1 MVTAMLFAGG
11 VGSRMQSSEMPKQ
24 FLMVGGKPIIIRTME
39 HFSKHKDVDA
49 IVVACKEDWIDY
61 LEDLVEKYEV
71 KKVHSIVPG
80 GPNGFDS
87 IHNGVVET
95 ATFMKNPE
103 DIILICDGVRPMLS
117 ERLIDDCISL
127 TRKYK
132 TAVPVT
138 PSIDS
143 LLFSEDGETCRKSY
157 KRSSM
162 FITQAPQG
170 YTMERILWAHD
181 EAYKRGILNPV
192 SSSELFIELGEAV
205 HLFIGDR
212 KNIKVT
218 TPEDLEALRANFFY
232 ENYKLFAREVI
243 EKENGE

>member
-11 VGSRMQSSEMPKQ
+11 VGTRMKSSDIPKQ
-24 FLMVGGKPIIIRTME
+24 FLVVGGKPIIIRTME
-39 HFSKHKDVDA
+39 HFADHPEVDD
-49 IVVACKEDWIDY
+49 IVIACKEDWIDY
-61 LEDLVEKYEV
+61 LNDLIEKFGV
-71 KKVHSIVPG
+71 KKVRSVVPG
-80 GPNGFDS
+80 GENGFGS

-95 ATFMKNPE
+95 AKVAKNPD

-117 ERLIDDCISL
+117 EELISNCIRI
-127 TRKYK
+127 TRECG

-143 LLFSEDGETCRKSY
+143 LLFSDDGEECRKSY

-162 FITQAPQG
+162 YITQAPQG

-181 EAYKRGILNPV
+181 EAEKRGITNPV

-205 HLFIGDR
+205 RLFIGER
-212 KNIKVT
+212 NNIKVT
-218 TPEDLEALRANFFY
+218 TPEDLERLRADYFY
-232 ENYKLFAREVI
+232 REFKKFAEELQI
-243 EKENGE
+243 DL